1 MKRVLSV
8 LLVAASLRGLV
19 SAGTIAVDFSD
30 VPGNRTTAS
39 WSLGW
44 QFDVLRPIWV
54 TRLGFYDDLKNGLQ
68 ETHEVGIWDSNQ
80 VLLAYAVVSPSDPLV
95 SWWRWATLATPV
107 LLRPGSDYRIAA
119 VTGSENYTW
128 DPVGFVVASDIV
140 FVADRWSGPTTSLTY
155 PLIDDWRHLV
165 AWFGPNFEYEY
176 QVGSVVPEPSTL
188 GLVMLGA
195 LVLGYR
201 RARRAKTR

>member
-19 SAGTIAVDFSD
+19 SAGTIAVDFSGVTVNFTND
-30 VPGNRTTAS
+30 S

-44 QFDVLRPIWV
+44 QFNVVRPIWV

-107 LLRPGSDYRIAA
+107 LLGPGSDYRIAA

-128 DPVGFVVASDIV
+128 DPVGFVVASDIT
-140 FVADRWSGPTTSLTY
+140 FVTDRYFGPTTSLTY
-155 PLIDDWRHLV
+155 PLFSGAV
-165 AWFGPNFEYEY
+165 VGAFGPNFEYEY

-195 LVLGYR
+195 LVLGYL

>member
-8 LLVAASLRGLV
+8 LLVGASLTGLV
-19 SAGTIAVDFSD
+19 SAGTIAVDFSG
-30 VPGNRTTAS
+30 VTTNFTNAS

-44 QFDVLRPIWV
+44 QFNVVRPIWV

-107 LLRPGSDYRIAA
+107 LLGPGSDYRIAA

-128 DPVGFVVASDIV
+128 APVGFVVGSDIT
-140 FVADRWSGPTTSLTY
+140 FVTDRFFGPTTSLTY
-155 PLIDDWRHLV
+155 PLFSEGRV
-165 AWFGPNFEYEY
+165 GWFGPNFEYEY

-195 LVLGYR
+195 LVLGHL